1 MTLPVRPGMTVPLP
15 GPLHSHRDKLV
26 ELADLGYTDI
36 WSSEAD
42 GADAFTPLA
51 LAAAWEPRLRLGT
64 AIVPAYTRSPACLA
78 QSVATL
84 ADAAPGRFA
93 IGIGS
98 SSNVIVERWNGVPFV
113 EPYKKVRDVVRF
125 LRDALSGEK
134 VARRYDTFEVQGFR
148 LGIRPEHSPP
158 ILVAALREG
167 MLRLAGREAD
177 GVIIN
182 WLAPTDVST
191 IAKIVNEAA
200 GGADREVVARI
211 FVCPSENAT
220 VVRAAAKFAVAAYLN
235 VPVYAEFHRW
245 LGRGDQLQGM
255 WDAWSAGDRKAA
267 VAAVPDE
274 VVDELIVHGSPEA
287 CRRRI
292 QEYFDNGVTTSTLAI
307 MAPRSR
313 TWRSGTRRASWRP
326 APPDGLSVV
335 RPPDG
340 GGRRAARSPGPQR
353 GGRGSRRCDGGR
365 GDGSPRRGGTA
376 PARRPRA
383 AG

>member
-1 MTLPVRPGMTVPLP
+1 MTPIRPGMTVPLP
-15 GPLHSHRDKLV
+15 GPLHGQREQLV

-78 QSVATL
+78 QCVATL

-125 LRDALSGEK
+125 LRDALHGEK
-134 VARRYDTFEVQGFR
+134 IAHRYDTFEVQGFR
-148 LGIRPEHSPP
+148 LGIHPEQPPP
-158 ILVAALREG
+158 ILIAALRAG

-177 GVIIN
+177 GAIIN
-182 WLAPTDVST
+182 WLSADDVT
-191 IAKIVNEAA
+191 TVAKVVRESA
-200 GGADREVVARI
+200 GGEDREIVARI
-211 FVCPSENAT
+211 FVCPSEDT
-220 VVRAAAKFAVAAYLN
+220 ETVRAAAKFAVAAYLN

-245 LGRGDQLQGM
+245 LGRGEQLQPM
-255 WDAWSAGDRKAA
+255 WDAWGGGDRKAA
-267 VAAVPDE
+267 VAAIPDE
-274 VVDELIVHGSPEA
+274 LVDELVVHGSPDA
-287 CRRRI
+287 CRHRI
-292 QEYFDNGVTTSTLAI
+292 QEYFDNGVTTSSLAI
-307 MAPRSR
+307 LPFDANVGFWDAVRLLAPS
-313 TWRSGTRRASWRP
+313 
-326 APPDGLSVV
+326 
-335 RPPDG
+335 
-340 GGRRAARSPGPQR
+340 
-353 GGRGSRRCDGGR
+353 
-365 GDGSPRRGGTA
+365 
-376 PARRPRA
+376 